1 MRGKL
6 SVGDALGEVFDLYR
20 QHAGVLLPLA
30 FWLFLAVAIVEGVIG
45 PSVGAFLVG
54 MVLTLLVGTLYQ
66 GVVVNLVGGVHA
78 GSREFSIRGLLD
90 TALPYL
96 PRLIAAGIL
105 ASAAMAVGFVL
116 LIVPGLYLATIW
128 AVLAPAIVIED
139 CGVFGSFGRSRELVR
154 GNGWPVL
161 GAIAVAFVIAAAVGL
176 ILLEIVQAVAGG
188 PLLEIVFGAI
198 AATVTAPIAALVA
211 SVLYYRLL
219 VIERVAEPPPPSAP
233 PPSVVE

>member
-6 SVGDALGEVFDLYR
+6 SVGDAFGEVFDLYR
-20 QHAGVLLPLA
+20 VHAAVLLPLA
-30 FWLFLAVAIVEGVIG
+30 FWLYLAVAIVEGLIG
-45 PSVGAFLVG
+45 RNLNGLLIGLA
-54 MVLTLLVGTLYQ
+54 LTLVVGTLYQ

-78 GSREFSIRGLLD
+78 GAREFSMRGLLD
-90 TALPYL
+90 AAVPYL
-96 PRLIAAGIL
+96 PRLIAAGVLSGI
-105 ASAAMAVGFVL
+105 AMAIGFAL
-116 LIVPGLYLATIW
+116 LLVPGLFLATIW

-139 CGVFGSFGRSRELVR
+139 RDVFDAFGRSRVLVR

-161 GAIAVAFVIAAAVGL
+161 GAIVTAFLIAAVAGLLLNGIAQAA
-176 ILLEIVQAVAGG
+176 AGG

-219 VIERVAEPPPPSAP
+219 AIERTATPPPPP
-233 PPSVVE
+233 PPVA